1 MSEDEKKKS
10 SHEQS
15 VWETLSK
22 IDVSGFTEQK
32 NGLTYL
38 SWAHAWGALKT
49 YYPDASFEKM
59 TFENVIA
66 MKAGEYCVSMTL
78 PYLVDATGYAY
89 VQVRVCAGDQVAAEF
104 FPVLDHKNKAV
115 QWPDSFQVN
124 TALQRCLAKAIAYL
138 GLGHHVYA
146 GEDLPI
152 SFEHKEPE
160 TSIVEN
166 DGSVQV
172 VSTAEKVKEVFIR
185 MIPLHHDIDSLMKF
199 YTQNEAALLFLQD
212 KDAEAYSAVVGAFSK
227 AKKTLTAKKDA

>member
-1 MSEDEKKKS
+1 MEQKKS
-10 SHEQS
+10 PSELS
-15 VWETLSK
+15 VWETLSRV
-22 IDVSGFTEQK
+22 DVSGFTEQK

-38 SWAHAWGALKT
+38 SWAHAWGALKA
-49 YYPDASFEKM
+49 YYPDATFEKVL
-59 TFENVIA
+59 FENAIV
-66 MKAGEYCVSMTL
+66 MKSGEPCVMMTL
-78 PYLVDATGYAY
+78 PYLVDASGYAF
-89 VQVRVCAGDQVAAEF
+89 VQVRVVAGGQDVAEF

-160 TSIVEN
+160 ASIVEN

>member
-104 FPVLDHKNKAV
+104 FPVLDHKNKAI

-124 TALQRCLAKAIAYL
+124 TALQRCLAKSIAYL

-152 SFEHKEPE
+152 SFEYREPE
-160 TSIVEN
+160 TSIIDN
-166 DGSVQV
+166 DGTTQV
-172 VSTAEKVKEVFIR
+172 VSTAEKVKEVFLNL
-185 MIPLHHDIDSLMKF
+185 IPMHDDLDSLMKL

-212 KDAEAYSAVVGAFSK
+212 KDAAAYSVVVGAFSK

>member
-1 MSEDEKKKS
+1 MREDEKKKS

-89 VQVRVCAGDQVAAEF
+89 VQVKVCAGDQVAAEF

-124 TALQRCLAKAIAYL
+124 TALQRCLAKSIAYL

-152 SFEHKEPE
+152 SFEYRVPE
-160 TSIVEN
+160 TSIIDN
-166 DGSVQV
+166 DGTTQV
-172 VSTAEKVKEVFIR
+172 VSTAERVKEVFLNL
-185 MIPLHHDIDSLMKF
+185 IPMHDDLDSLMKL

-212 KDAEAYSAVVGAFSK
+212 KDAAAYSVVVGAFSK